1 MTVITSAGSLTL
13 VTGRVFSAGVRRRL
27 LIPQPRSRSE
37 LGARPDR
44 RPVDGGVGHD
54 EPVRNVASVLHLDL
68 DAFFAAVEQR
78 DKPALRGKPVIVGG
92 IGQRGVVSTASYEA
106 RVFGVRSAMPMHEAR
121 RRCPNAAFLSGRFSA
136 YRQASGIVMGLLREV
151 SPLVEPLSLD
161 EAFVDL
167 AVGDRSLEPD
177 AVLAEVAELRARLT
191 ELTGGLTASVGVG
204 SSKFIAKVASEL
216 AKPDGVLMV
225 APGTEVD
232 VIAPLPARAIP
243 GIGPVTMEKLSRLG
257 VSTVADLQRL
267 SARELTRE
275 LGRAQ
280 GEWISALAFARDDRP
295 VQPDRETKSISVED
309 TFETDVTD
317 LAALEGVIVRDS
329 ASVARRL
336 SAARLFARTITLK
349 ARYPDFTTLSRSRT
363 LDGATDDADVVAR
376 VARALLDSVDH
387 SRGLRLLGVGVAGLT
402 ESAQETLPDELNSSD
417 GGSSSVEPTP
427 PVELVTTSSTV

>member
-1 MTVITSAGSLTL
+1 
-13 VTGRVFSAGVRRRL
+13 
-27 LIPQPRSRSE
+27 
-37 LGARPDR
+37 
-44 RPVDGGVGHD
+44 
-54 EPVRNVASVLHLDL
+54 
-68 DAFFAAVEQR
+68 
-78 DKPALRGKPVIVGG
+78 
-92 IGQRGVVSTASYEA
+92 
-106 RVFGVRSAMPMHEAR
+106 
-121 RRCPNAAFLSGRFSA
+121 
-136 YRQASGIVMGLLREV
+136 MGLLREV

-191 ELTGGLTASVGVG
+191 ELTGGSTASVGVG

-280 GEWISALAFARDDRP
+280 GEWIAALAFARDDRP

-363 LDGATDDADVVAR
+363 LDGATDDAEVVAR

-387 SRGLRLLGVGVAGLT
+387 YRGLRLLGVGVAGLT

-417 GGSSSVEPTP
+417 GGSSSVEPAP
-427 PVELVTTSSTV
+427 PVELVKNSSTVDPDQSVDPDPSVERVETNLTTPSSETPATTEQPESLSWAYRRADGYRPGMDVLHDEHGPGWVWGTGLGRVTVRFETAQTGPGPVRTFVVDDPQLRPAD